1 MSCSHAASCPLFAQF
16 AMEPSLKV
24 WKQHFCEGAFK
35 TCVRFQNSL
44 QGKPVPITLLP
55 NGKMLTKSTRGKEE
69 LAGTALFNAIYKGR
83 VLMVKSMLKNKV
95 ASSAIIGPDGMTP
108 LMAAA
113 SVGNL
118 ELVDLFLKFGCN
130 PFNKRDDD
138 KRAVDIAAE
147 EGHTECVTV
156 IQDFM
161 NSHPEQEG
169 NATTVTQQAEAATTE
184 ESDDKETM
192 SEVVSLLRK
201 LNPFKK
207 AG

>member
-24 WKQHFCEGAFK
+24 WKQHFCEGAYT
-35 TCVRFQNSL
+35 TCVRYQHSL

-55 NGKMLTKSTRGKEE
+55 NGKVLNKVRDKEE
-69 LAGTALFNAIYKGR
+69 VAGSALFNAIYKGR
-83 VLMVKSMLKNKV
+83 VPMVKSMLKSKV
-95 ASSAIIGPDGMTP
+95 ASSAIVGPDGMTP

-118 ELVDLFLKFGCN
+118 ELIDLFLKFGCN
-130 PFNKRDDD
+130 PFNKRNDD
-138 KRAVDIAAE
+138 KRATDIANEAGHAE
-147 EGHTECVTV
+147 CAAV
-156 IQDFM
+156 IQSYMD
-161 NSHPEQEG
+161 SHPELETKAG
-169 NATTVTQQAEAATTE
+169 TVTKQEAVAE
-184 ESDDKETM
+184 ESNDKETM
-192 SEVVSLLRK
+192 NDVVSLLRK